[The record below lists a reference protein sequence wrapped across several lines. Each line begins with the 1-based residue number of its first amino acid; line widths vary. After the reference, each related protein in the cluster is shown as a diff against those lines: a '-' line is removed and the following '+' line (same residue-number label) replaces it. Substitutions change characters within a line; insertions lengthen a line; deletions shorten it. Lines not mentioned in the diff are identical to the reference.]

1 MTGFDVEKNE
11 PLYVQGFKPRKIG
24 IIVGSGGE
32 TVGIWL
38 EAVDPART
46 RVWISTA
53 KSALGIAGQKSWNA
67 EVLAEM
73 ERELARPQ

>member
-1 MTGFDVEKNE
+1 
-11 PLYVQGFKPRKIG
+11 
-24 IIVGSGGE
+24 
-32 TVGIWL
+32 
-38 EAVDPART
+38 
-46 RVWISTA
+46 VWISTA